1 MARRRNPALAL
12 PLSFLLALVL
22 TVLPLPQALS
32 YWRPEF
38 VTMVLVFW
46 ILNAPNLVGVW
57 TGFFVGILLDVLFQ
71 TPFGVHA
78 LVLAVVAWLTRLSWR
93 RVPVFSVWQTSGLVF
108 VLVLAGLI
116 IKRILLGIVTQG
128 PDSLMYFLPALS
140 SALVWPT
147 VMVSLRRFTQ
157 R

>member
-1 MARRRNPALAL
+1 MARRRNPVIAL
-12 PLSFLLALVL
+12 PLSFIFALILVA
-22 TVLPLPQALS
+22 LPLPQVLS

-57 TGFFVGILLDVLFQ
+57 TGFFVGLLLDVLFK

-78 LVLAVVAWLTRLSWR
+78 MTLASVAWLTRLSWR
-93 RVPVFSVWQTSGLVF
+93 RVAVFSVLQTSGLVLA
-108 VLVLAGLI
+108 LVLAGLI
-116 IKRILLGIVTQG
+116 IKRILLGLVALP
-128 PDSLMYFLPALS
+128 PDSFLYWLPALT
-140 SALVWPT
+140 SALLWPT

-157 R
+157 L

>member
-1 MARRRNPALAL
+1 MARRRNPAIAL
-12 PLSFLLALVL
+12 PLSFLLAIVLVA
-22 TVLPLPQALS
+22 LPLPQVLS

-57 TGFFVGILLDVLFQ
+57 TGFFVGLLLDVLFK

-78 LVLAVVAWLTRLSWR
+78 MTLASVAWLARLSWR
-93 RVPVFSVWQTSGLVF
+93 RVAVFSVLQTSGLLL
-108 VLVLAGLI
+108 VLVLAGLVL
-116 IKRILLGIVTQG
+116 KRVLLGVVALP
-128 PDSLMYFLPALS
+128 PDSLMYWLPALT
-140 SALVWPT
+140 SALLWPT

-157 R
+157 L